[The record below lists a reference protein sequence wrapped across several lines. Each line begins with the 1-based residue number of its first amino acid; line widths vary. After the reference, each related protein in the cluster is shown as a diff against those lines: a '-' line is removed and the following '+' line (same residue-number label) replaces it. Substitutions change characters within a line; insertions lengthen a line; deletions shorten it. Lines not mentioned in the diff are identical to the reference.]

1 MCVAARF
8 AHVVSAVVW
17 HAPQM
22 LAQVLFTPLLA
33 GWSIWVGIGISARAG
48 DVRVAQQ
55 LATLAGLPLLGFTSL
70 ISFQLITPSVPLAIG
85 LAVALLLADVGAWR
99 VVSRMFD
106 RERLVTGA
114 SARGAPSRP
123 RSSGGRSR

>member
-48 DVRVAQQ
+48 DVRVAQ
-55 LATLAGLPLLGFTSL
+55 
-70 ISFQLITPSVPLAIG
+70 
-85 LAVALLLADVGAWR
+85 
-99 VVSRMFD
+99 
-106 RERLVTGA
+106 
-114 SARGAPSRP
+114 
-123 RSSGGRSR
+123 